1 MTKKVKKIA
10 IKENYLRLS
19 KLSTK
24 ELEKEFDVDTSKG
37 LTIEEANSR
46 KEDYLKKHKLKTH
59 RYDVIKI
66 IFSSFFNPFSL
77 ILIVID
83 IFTFLSD
90 VIFSAPEERSYLECS
105 TILGIIILSGIIH
118 LFNELS
124 SYFATNKLL
133 KEVSSTSTVLRDSI
147 KEGIDISS
155 LVKGDIIYYSQ
166 GDIVS
171 TDGIILNSKDL
182 FIDESSLT
190 GENIPKEK
198 SEVYKETKSLIEI
211 NNILFKGSSVVSGNA
226 KVLTIAT
233 RSETYFSEIT
243 KSKRKKE
250 KTAFDKGVNQI
261 SKLFIAMIL
270 VIIPLVII
278 INVLTKKSI
287 LDSIVFALTISLGL
301 TPELLPMIVASCLAK
316 GRKKLAKEKLIIKDL
331 SSINNLG
338 SINILCSDK
347 TGTITENASKL
358 EKIISFNNDE
368 HNLFKYA
375 YFNSYF
381 QSGLKNQ
388 IDKAINEYE
397 SYDQINISNITKLDE
412 IPFDFSRRRLSI
424 LIKENNEN
432 ILVTKGSVEDMLKV
446 STSIYKDNK
455 IIKIDE
461 KIKTKILKDNEKYNK
476 EGYRLLLVGIKKVT
490 NDNISLNDE
499 CELTLLG
506 FLAFYDPLKESA
518 LETITKLKEL
528 GVELKILTGDNK
540 NVSLTLA
547 KRLNIQ
553 NPIVIDGE
561 YIDSLS
567 DEELSKIV
575 QNVNIFAK
583 LSPDNKERV
592 IIALKKL
599 GNKVGFIG
607 DGINDALALKASDI
621 GISVNNASDIA
632 KESSKAIMLNQ
643 DLSILVDAIIEG
655 RKTHFNMMKYIKITI
670 SSNFGNIISILF
682 ASIFLP
688 FFPILPTHILLLNII
703 YDLSCLS
710 LINDNVDSSLLS
722 KPVTFS
728 TKGII
733 PFMLIFGPI
742 STIFDIT
749 TFLFNYFIFLPYLF
763 NNSFNSLSDPST
775 FILTFQTLWFFESFI
790 SQLIVIISLRSS
802 NSLLKSRP
810 SIMMLITF
818 VISICIVFIL
828 IYSPLNKIFLLE
840 AISPLY
846 YLFILLVIILYITLV
861 TIAKKLYL
869 KKSELY

>member
-90 VIFSAPEERSYLECS
+90 VIFSAPEKRSYLECS

-147 KEGIDISS
+147 KEEIDISS

-802 NSLLKSRP
+802 NSLLRSSP